1 MLIQA
6 LLEQRPISTRSAQIK
21 MKHKDV
27 KFRSINK
34 LVVIKAKA
42 VNSCNVGLSTPLKE
56 NNDSCTIINIHE
68 GVSYL

>member
-1 MLIQA
+1 
-6 LLEQRPISTRSAQIK
+6 

-42 VNSCNVGLSTPLKE
+42 VNSYNVGLSTLLKE

-68 GVSYL
+68 GVIYLLFRE